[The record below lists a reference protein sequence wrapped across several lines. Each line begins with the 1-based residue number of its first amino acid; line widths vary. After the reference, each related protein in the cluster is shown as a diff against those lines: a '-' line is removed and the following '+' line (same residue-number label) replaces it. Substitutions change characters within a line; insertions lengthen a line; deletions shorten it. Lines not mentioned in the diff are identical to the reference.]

1 MLKMMLLAGLIG
13 IGLIACGGS
22 QTNPGQPVVQAP
34 DNVEPQVQETR
45 LTPGLEA
52 AIRQVIREEMALIA
66 STTAVT
72 ATSTGFLPAQ
82 MHFALIEVINSVMR
96 ELEGQVSR
104 LAAQISDNAYSFD
117 EYSYYLASEMG
128 DMEYRVTTLE
138 EDIGNLVDQIDCMV
152 AEINRVERF
161 EDIDY
166 TRC

>member
-1 MLKMMLLAGLIG
+1 MIKACLLIFVG
-13 IGLIACGGS
+13 ILGIAACGGAEAKTS
-22 QTNPGQPVVQAP
+22 QSLIQAP
-34 DNVEPQVQETR
+34 NNVEPQIQDIR
-45 LTPGLEA
+45 LTPSLEA
-52 AIRQVIREEMALIA
+52 EIRQVIRNEMALIA

-72 ATSTGFLPAQ
+72 ATSTGFLPAH

-128 DMEYRVTTLE
+128 DLEYRVTRLE
-138 EDIGNLVDQIDCMV
+138 GDISDLVDQIDCVV

>member
-138 EDIGNLVDQIDCMV
+138 EDIGNLVGQIDCMV

>member
-22 QTNPGQPVVQAP
+22 QANPGQPVVQAP

-128 DMEYRVTTLE
+128 DMEYRVTPLE

>member
-22 QTNPGQPVVQAP
+22 QANPGQPVVQAP

-138 EDIGNLVDQIDCMV
+138 EDIGNLVGQIDCMV